1 AVFWLFVLTLGWTMA
16 QTPYAAWGAE
26 VAIDYD
32 DRVRITGWREAFVL
46 LGTLVTTLLYFGGGE
61 GGAGL
66 QTVFI
71 AIAIL
76 LPLAVIMAVS
86 VMGEPHGVPQPSL
99 SWQDG
104 WRTIARNRLFRRLL
118 IAFFINGAANALPAS
133 LLLFFVEYRLGAPE
147 ALLWL
152 VPLYFLCAIA
162 GVPIWT
168 WAARRFSKHRAWGV
182 AMLYTCAVFAGALF
196 LGTGDVIPYAVVVV
210 LTGLAL
216 GADMSIPPAIQA
228 DVIELDRRE
237 TGASRAGVFFAIWQV
252 ATKVALALSSGLGF
266 IALGWSGFVTAPD
279 NPEMALLTLSILY
292 AGVPIILKLAAI
304 ALMWRFP
311 LERGDVD
318 DPAPPLPA

>member
-1 AVFWLFVLTLGWTMA
+1 M
-16 QTPYAAWGAE
+16 
-26 VAIDYD
+26 
-32 DRVRITGWREAFVL
+32 
-46 LGTLVTTLLYFGGGE
+46 
-61 GGAGL
+61 
-66 QTVFI
+66 
-71 AIAIL
+71 
-76 LPLAVIMAVS
+76 
-86 VMGEPHGVPQPSL
+86 
-99 SWQDG
+99 
-104 WRTIARNRLFRRLL
+104 
-118 IAFFINGAANALPAS
+118 
-133 LLLFFVEYRLGAPE
+133 
-147 ALLWL
+147 
-152 VPLYFLCAIA
+152 
-162 GVPIWT
+162 
-168 WAARRFSKHRAWGV
+168 
-182 AMLYTCAVFAGALF
+182 
-196 LGTGDVIPYAVVVV
+196 IPYAVVVV

-292 AGVPIILKLAAI
+292 AGVPIILKLTAI